1 MELLAIFAA
10 IIIASGIDRKK
21 LWDFINAD
29 HDNEFK

>member
-10 IIIASGIDRKK
+10 IIIASGIDREK
-21 LWDFINAD
+21 LRDFINKD